1 MPALLH
7 ALLPLPLSSM
17 VVCTVG
23 GAGGRA
29 ALQLQLLELGCPP
42 CWREPI
48 HRAAMTHA
56 SGATVAL
63 LATGQRAGTTAAGR
77 ISTPGQQQKL
87 RCPRWCHIAW
97 AVALVLTL
105 LPTLTESQQPHV
117 KLFVAS
123 PRRVPVEM
131 PTTVTITGSGFGA
144 PSSTAR
150 CRIGPPPAGG
160 STVVQASGYGGPN
173 DANADLTFNA
183 TIINDTTAQ
192 CTVPAVVVGGPVVL
206 SLSVNGAAWAAP
218 FWWVNA
224 LELTYFE
231 LIDVAVGRRPYFAE
245 HNGSLLVYT
254 DQTLAGVHL
263 HVAAR
268 LPCAGRQWVWQYT
281 PTAAQRAVEL
291 VMDDLSSLPA
301 TINADLIVQVVSTVL
316 STTKAR
322 RLMRAPPLNGSST
335 VEPVAVDHL
344 RRQISVAG
352 SAFMGTGWMMDGHR
366 PLALRNLS
374 AVTLEVERIAAA
386 GTNQVML
393 YSLPLHSPSSVQ
405 RFLDTMQSRGVKVC
419 HVMSTMQ
426 SFLPSPRGVDDQCD
440 VMPGMGRSSAAGF

>member
-1 MPALLH
+1 MPAA
-7 ALLPLPLSSM
+7 ALAC
-17 VVCTVG
+17 CTRTA
-23 GAGGRA
+23 AGGRSALCSQLLWAERGPGWA
-29 ALQLQLLELGCPP
+29 ALQLQLLELGVPSMLA

-63 LATGQRAGTTAAGR
+63 LATGAQRAGSTTAAGR
-77 ISTPGQQQKL
+77 ISTRPAGQQQKL
-87 RCPRWCHIAW
+87 RCPRWCHTPW

-131 PTTVTITGSGFGA
+131 PTTVTITGSGFGT

-231 LIDVAVGRRPYFAE
+231 LIDVAVGRRPYIAE

-291 VMDDLSSLPA
+291 VMDDISSLPA
-301 TINADLIVQVVSTVL
+301 TINSDLIVQVVSTVV

-419 HVMSTMQ
+419 HM
-426 SFLPSPRGVDDQCD
+426 C
-440 VMPGMGRSSAAGF
+440 